1 MAQTMGQFLMLAERD
16 LRKIHN
22 EEETPYEAQYSKI
35 FNVNSMD
42 KLYVRDA
49 KMAGFGPMS
58 EIAEGGDVQF
68 DQALAPVS
76 RRYDYV
82 KRGSGYQITDKL
94 WKNDEYGQ
102 VVKFEKALRR
112 ACDDDIEQFCFN
124 ILNNATTTGIT
135 GFDGLALAST
145 AHTRLDGGAVIA
157 NRPTSL
163 TALSLASLKDARVAF
178 KKFKDDR
185 GRPFRS
191 DPRKLVIPIDLEH
204 TAEEI
209 LGSPDRPD
217 TANRAINVAKGVVS
231 WMSSPYIT
239 STTFWALVGDKHD
252 LNILFRM
259 RPKADS
265 NVLWRSDTIERKV
278 TYEIAR
284 GFGEWRGFYLG
295 NS

>member
-1 MAQTMGQFLMLAERD
+1 MAQTMGQFLTLAERD

-22 EEETPYEAQYSKI
+22 EDQTPYEAQYSKI
-35 FNVNSMD
+35 FNVSSMD

-68 DQALAPVS
+68 DQALAPVT

-102 VVKFEKALRR
+102 VMKFEGALRR

-124 ILNNATTTGIT
+124 ILNNATTTGVT
-135 GFDGLALAST
+135 GFDSLALAST

-157 NRPTSL
+157 NRPSTL
-163 TALSLASLKDARVAF
+163 TPLSLASLKDARVAF

-185 GRPFRS
+185 GRPYRS
-191 DPRKLVIPIDLEH
+191 NPKQLIVSIDLEN

-217 TANRAINVAKGVVS
+217 TANRAVNVVKGAVS

-239 STTFWALVGDKHD
+239 STTFSALVGDKHD
-252 LNILFRM
+252 INILFRM

-265 NVLWRSDTIERKV
+265 NVLWKSDTIERKI

-284 GFGEWRGFYLG
+284 GFGEWRGFYLL
-295 NS
+295 NT